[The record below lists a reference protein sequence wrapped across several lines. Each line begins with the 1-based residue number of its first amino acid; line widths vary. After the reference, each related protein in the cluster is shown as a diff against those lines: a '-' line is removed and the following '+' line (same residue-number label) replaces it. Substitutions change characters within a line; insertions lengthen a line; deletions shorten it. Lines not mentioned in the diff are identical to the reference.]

1 MVVDYARNA
10 KPEMV
15 TLMLMVNQVIA
26 QHMCLPRL
34 TGYNKDDAKVLKMIY
49 S

>member
-1 MVVDYARNA
+1 MDGYVDDVGKA

-26 QHMCLPRL
+26 L
-34 TGYNKDDAKVLKMIY
+34 A
-49 S
+49 

>member
-1 MVVDYARNA
+1 MDYVENV

-26 QHMCLPRL
+26 FNIGAYL
-34 TGYNKDDAKVLKMIY
+34 D
-49 S
+49 